1 MAVRAAAPMLGGEIP
16 IPTMAEIETP
26 CDKVCTLDPA
36 SGLCLGCGRSIA
48 EIERWTAFNDAER
61 SRVMKELPR
70 RLEALRTRVAGA
82 TGAAADP
89 RG

>member
-1 MAVRAAAPMLGGEIP
+1 MMAA
-16 IPTMAEIETP
+16 IETP
-26 CDKVCTLDPA
+26 CDKICTLDPA
-36 SGLCLGCGRSIA
+36 SGLCLGCGRSLS

-70 RLEALRTRVAGA
+70 RLEALRVRAAGA
-82 TGAAADP
+82 TGAAAAR